1 MRLTALGMF
10 VAAILIASGVAQQP
24 TQPTSKFQQMVA
36 DAKRNIQETPVE
48 EVKTRLDRKEK
59 FLLLDVREDNEWSA
73 GHIREAVHVSRGL
86 LEKGIGPVAP
96 NSNTP
101 IVVYCHSGARSALA
115 TDTLQKMGYKNV
127 KSMSGGIAAWQAKGY
142 AVEK

>member
-1 MRLTALGMF
+1 MRFTAVVFATAVLITTGM
-10 VAAILIASGVAQQP
+10 AQQSP
-24 TQPTSKFQQMVA
+24 QQPSRFQQIVA
-36 DAKRNIQETPVE
+36 EAKRNIQEVNVE
-48 EVKTRLDRKEK
+48 DVKARLDRNEK
-59 FLLLDVREDNEWSA
+59 LLLVDVREDSEWSA
-73 GHIREAVHVSRGL
+73 GHVRQAVHVSRGL
-86 LEKGIGPVAP
+86 LEKSIEQVASDP
-96 NSNTP
+96 NTP